1 MLNFFLR
8 IACNFGMADIRLN
21 SRYSFLLPST
31 FSAHGIIQETLHRYL
46 FVLCILR
53 GVLFFFFP
61 TVASVSFQKREMN
74 LSQNVDCL
82 VAEQKKVFNDG
93 LKGKV
98 FKEAMI
104 LLALSFPSTT
114 FTENSKNFDSYL
126 YQKDEKL
133 GNSSTFCKSFSCYG
147 HLNLSFLSKDSNL
160 FGCTGL
166 EEFQSEFVRD

>member
-8 IACNFGMADIRLN
+8 IACNFGMADTRLI

-31 FSAHGIIQETLHRYL
+31 VSAHGIIQETLHRYL

-53 GVLFFFFP
+53 VGVFFP
-61 TVASVSFQKREMN
+61 TVASVPFQKREMN

-82 VAEQKKVFNDG
+82 AAEQKKVFNDG

-98 FKEAMI
+98 FKEAI

-114 FTENSKNFDSYL
+114 FMENSKNFDSYL
-126 YQKDEKL
+126 
-133 GNSSTFCKSFSCYG
+133 
-147 HLNLSFLSKDSNL
+147 
-160 FGCTGL
+160 
-166 EEFQSEFVRD
+166 